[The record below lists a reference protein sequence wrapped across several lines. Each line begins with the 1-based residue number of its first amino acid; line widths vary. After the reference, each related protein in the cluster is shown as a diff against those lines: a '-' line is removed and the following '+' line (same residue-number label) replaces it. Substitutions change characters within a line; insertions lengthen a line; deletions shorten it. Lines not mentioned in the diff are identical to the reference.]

1 MANEIDLMNPLAIYN
16 LGLAFL
22 ALDVPD
28 AAGEQIEVP
37 GKMQS
42 AFADDLRE
50 LCRAG
55 QIADA

>member
-1 MANEIDLMNPLAIYN
+1 MNPLAIYN
-16 LGLAFL
+16 LVLAFL

-28 AAGEQIEVP
+28 AEGEQIEVP

-55 QIADA
+55 QIVDA